1 MSLVVFSEQTSLV
14 SGYTPLCEAV
24 WSKSVDAASLLLKR
38 GAKLTQSH
46 YLLHY
51 AVLHRHLSMAELLLK
66 NGAYPNLR
74 EDHGDTP
81 LLLAINCQ
89 DLVMVRLLLQYGTF
103 THLSLRSSQ
112 QYDQTS
118 L

>member
-1 MSLVVFSEQTSLV
+1 MFCEQTNFV

-24 WSKSVDAASLLLKR
+24 WSKSVDAASLLLKK

-89 DLVMVRLLLQYGTF
+89 DLVMVRLLLQYGMIAL
-103 THLSLRSSQ
+103 LSFRS
-112 QYDQTS
+112 
-118 L
+118 